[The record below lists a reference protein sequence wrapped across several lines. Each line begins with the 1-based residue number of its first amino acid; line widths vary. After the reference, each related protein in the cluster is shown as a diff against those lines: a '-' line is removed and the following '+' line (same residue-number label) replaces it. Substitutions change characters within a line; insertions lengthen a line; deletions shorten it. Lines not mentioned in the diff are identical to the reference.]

1 MKHAALVLI
10 LGLGFSGMAVANEDA
25 EWAQA
30 MEIPCH
36 ATLTEA
42 ECRLHNATLARLPEG
57 AAKDAY
63 LVEHFAMIEDRAQ
76 ACGCSRAQNSVGTL
90 ILR

>member
-1 MKHAALVLI
+1 MKRAALMLM
-10 LGLGFSGMAVANEDA
+10 LGLGSTGIAYANEDA
-25 EWAQA
+25 EWARA

-57 AAKDAY
+57 AGKEAY
-63 LVEHFAMIEDRAQ
+63 MAEHFAMIEDRAQ
-76 ACGCSRAQNSVGTL
+76 ACGCSRSQNSVGAL
-90 ILR
+90 IHR